1 MDDRQVTFNAS
12 ALLLLILCLALIG
25 WLAGRARSTMLAGRS
40 GTRLHSRP
48 QYHGW
53 YVALWLFAPAA
64 IFLAVWTCVS
74 PALISNQVLVTP
86 AAATL
91 PVLGVFGHGSVR
103 VGDCQAV
110 GI

>member
-1 MDDRQVTFNAS
+1 MDERQVTFNAA

-64 IFLAVWTCVS
+64 IFLAVWTTVS
-74 PALISNQVLVTP
+74 AALITNHRSKERREGQKC
-86 AAATL
+86 
-91 PVLGVFGHGSVR
+91 VR
-103 VGDCQAV
+103 KCRSRWTQSAYKKNHN
-110 GI
+110 